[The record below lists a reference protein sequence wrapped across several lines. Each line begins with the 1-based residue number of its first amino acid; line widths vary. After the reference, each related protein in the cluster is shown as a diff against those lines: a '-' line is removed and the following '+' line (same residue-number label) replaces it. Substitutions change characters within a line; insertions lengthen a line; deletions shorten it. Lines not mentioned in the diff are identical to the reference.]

1 MYYTRWWLKK
11 KKWWREFCIERRVGG
26 STHTVHSLDTI
37 WDSWMD
43 SSISPYTSY
52 TGWMGGVSL
61 SIWYIRCVCV
71 CVCGIYIFFALNLC
85 FYGFF
90 LSNGILYLFCFLNLI
105 SRNGKRMAV
114 TLIRTTW
121 SHNAGLLGEY
131 KCWVLLFRW
140 WQRGGGGTFQLF
152 EIILSCHRL
161 FRRDFLFFLSIQII
175 ERTKKMAF

>member
-1 MYYTRWWLKK
+1 M
-11 KKWWREFCIERRVGG
+11 G
-26 STHTVHSLDTI
+26 
-37 WDSWMD
+37 
-43 SSISPYTSY
+43 SPYESDI
-52 TGWMGGVSL
+52 L
-61 SIWYIRCVCV
+61 DVCV

-140 WQRGGGGTFQLF
+140 WQRGGGGRFNCF
-152 EIILSCHRL
+152 EFILSRHRL
-161 FRRDFLFFLSIQII
+161 FRRDFLFFFSIQNYWTNEENGVLNLQTICLVTSTSTRNWWMFI
-175 ERTKKMAF
+175 DYFDDKWYRNSRGVFFPILCQLMDTICVCVCVCV

>member
-1 MYYTRWWLKK
+1 MKRILYRKTGGGINTHCPFTRHDMRFLNGFIHLSLYELYWLDGWGLLINLIYY
-11 KKWWREFCIERRVGG
+11 
-26 STHTVHSLDTI
+26 
-37 WDSWMD
+37 M
-43 SSISPYTSY
+43 
-52 TGWMGGVSL
+52 
-61 SIWYIRCVCV
+61 CV

-90 LSNGILYLFCFLNLI
+90 LSNGILYFFFFLNLI

-140 WQRGGGGTFQLF
+140 WQRGGGGRFNCF
-152 EIILSCHRL
+152 EFILSRHRL
-161 FRRDFLFFLSIQII
+161 FRRDFLFFYLFKLLNERRKWRFKFTNDLSCDVN
-175 ERTKKMAF
+175 FY